1 MAPEDLAR
9 TLEDFLAGARDAV
22 VLEDGKVIFDF
33 GRARYSVSAQRGK
46 CLLHLWSEERNTVRR
61 VLDCQQKSGVLRL
74 SVQRFGQSKPARLE
88 ICRERDRRAPSERAF
103 ARLRYLRVLER
114 ALERGFPGWTVGS
127 LSSAMDLERSFGP
140 IYARGLM
147 RRGGSAFAILGV
159 NAEEAQASVDAA
171 LTIGLLWLDLCRGR
185 AARVLV
191 EGLKLFVPAGSSAIV
206 RERMAHLNHAAAKFE
221 LYELDEREESLA
233 AVDCRDRGNIA
244 TRLVQCPNEENVRRR
259 FAASIARVLGLVP
272 KAEVA
277 PLSAAEV
284 AFRLHG
290 LEFARARLAQH
301 RGPFS
306 NQEEI
311 VFGAGPCEFPLTE
324 ENAAQCE
331 DFLRRLVVARRPG
344 GSRADPLWR
353 MQPERWLESLVVR
366 QLASLDSRLDPA
378 AVYSQVPAF
387 SACDRAMI
395 DVLGVTRDGRLAVL
409 ELKADEDLHLPL
421 QGLDY
426 WARVTW
432 HHQRGEFQRF
442 GYFPGRELSPQP
454 PLLFL
459 VTPSLHVHPTT
470 DTLLRYISPD
480 IDCTLLGIHENWRE
494 ELRVIFRKHPDAG
507 LPASAA
513 S

>member
-9 TLEDFLAGARDAV
+9 ALEEFLAGARDAV
-22 VLEDGKVIFDF
+22 VLEEGKVVFDF

-61 VLDCQQKSGVLRL
+61 VLDCEVKSGVLRL
-74 SVQRFGQSKPARLE
+74 SVQRFGQSKPTRLE
-88 ICRERDRRAPSERAF
+88 ICRDRDRRAPSERTL

-114 ALERGFPGWTVGS
+114 ALESGFPGWTAES

-140 IYARGLM
+140 IYARGLL
-147 RRGGSAFAILGV
+147 RRGGSAFAVLGV
-159 NAEEAQASVDAA
+159 NADEPQASVDAS

-185 AARVLV
+185 ATRFLV
-191 EGLKLFVPAGSSAIV
+191 EGLKLFVPAGTSAIV

-244 TRLVQCPNEENVRRR
+244 TRLVQCPNQESVRRR

-277 PLSAAEV
+277 PLSAGEV

-290 LEFARARLAQH
+290 LEFARARLAVH
-301 RGPFS
+301 GRSFS
-306 NQEEI
+306 NEEEI
-311 VFGAGPCEFPLTE
+311 IFGAGPCEFPLTD

-366 QLASLDSRLDPA
+366 ELARLDSRLDPE

-387 SACDRAMI
+387 SASDRAMI

-494 ELRVIFRKHPDAG
+494 ELRVIFRKHPDTG